1 MYALMAFIVWR
12 GGYHLHS
19 SQFATYASVAS
30 GSWVCFSARRR
41 EQGRLD
47 KCTGTAPIHP
57 SIFCPSGLCSNCF
70 PVRPALYI
78 TSSKAADSMTTADV
92 S

>member
-1 MYALMAFIVWR
+1 MSRISNQANSHKENMPRALQHRAHADAAA
-12 GGYHLHS
+12 GQS
-19 SQFATYASVAS
+19 SEKENVQ
-30 GSWVCFSARRR
+30 
-41 EQGRLD
+41 
-47 KCTGTAPIHP
+47 
-57 SIFCPSGLCSNCF
+57 GLCSNCF